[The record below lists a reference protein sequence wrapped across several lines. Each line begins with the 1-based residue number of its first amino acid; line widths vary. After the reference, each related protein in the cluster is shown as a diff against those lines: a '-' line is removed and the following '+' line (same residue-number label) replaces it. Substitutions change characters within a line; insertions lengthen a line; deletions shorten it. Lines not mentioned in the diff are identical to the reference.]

1 MKTLQTLVYFSL
13 QSVSASPEEGWVARA
28 GASMRNLGEELR
40 RNLGSSH
47 TREMLFYLLIGTK
60 IFV

>member
-1 MKTLQTLVYFSL
+1 M
-13 QSVSASPEEGWVARA
+13 SASPEDGWVARA
-28 GASMRNLGEELR
+28 GASMKNLGEELR

-47 TREMLFYLLIGTK
+47 TREMLFYLLIGMK